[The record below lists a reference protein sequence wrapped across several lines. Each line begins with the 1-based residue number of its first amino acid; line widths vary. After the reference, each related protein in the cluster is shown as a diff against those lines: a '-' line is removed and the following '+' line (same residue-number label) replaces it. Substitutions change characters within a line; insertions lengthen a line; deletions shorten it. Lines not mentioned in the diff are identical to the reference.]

1 MSDAAHSREHYRLR
15 YPVLARPRLT
25 VGARVTVGVHE
36 FAVTE
41 LSEGGCRVLW
51 EPEWGSCFVTP
62 SQVVFRFHDGTQVG
76 TLATQL
82 RIDDGEVVLALEPP
96 VSLKV
101 IMAEQRRVLKEFP
114 RGTSN

>member
-1 MSDAAHSREHYRLR
+1 MNESAHSREHYRLR
-15 YPVLARPRLT
+15 YPIPARPRLA
-25 VGARVTVGVHE
+25 VGGRE

-51 EPEWGSCFVTP
+51 EPEWEACFIVA
-62 SQVVFRFHDGTQVG
+62 SQVVFRFHDGAQVN
-76 TLATQL
+76 TLATQR
-82 RIDDGEVVLALEPP
+82 RIDDGEVILSLEPP

-114 RGTSN
+114 RESGN